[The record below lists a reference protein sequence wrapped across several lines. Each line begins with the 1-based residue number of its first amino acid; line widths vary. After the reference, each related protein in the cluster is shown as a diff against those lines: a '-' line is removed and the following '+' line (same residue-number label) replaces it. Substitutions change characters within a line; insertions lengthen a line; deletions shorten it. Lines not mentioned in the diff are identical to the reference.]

1 MSSFKESNKN
11 APNVKRTHFTV
22 HNIRLVFFSVII
34 YIDIYIGVDRNC
46 YFVRWIG
53 LMMLLDCRRW
63 NIQRTTGNSTE
74 QQRTVEKRHIKNR
87 GWPGNW
93 STERTPEEQDLTN
106 SGKRDATAGEQRTT
120 GKRSWWTDT
129 QKTAIMKDNWNMSWM
144 DWKNKK
150 LPFSEQWTVEKQKT
164 MNGEL
169 QENRGNEQI
178 ATGN

>member
-1 MSSFKESNKN
+1 MARKLINRENNYWKTAFDE
-11 APNVKRTHFTV
+11 
-22 HNIRLVFFSVII
+22 
-34 YIDIYIGVDRNC
+34 
-46 YFVRWIG
+46 
-53 LMMLLDCRRW
+53 
-63 NIQRTTGNSTE
+63 QRIAQETLAD
-74 QQRTVEKRHIKNR
+74 QQK
-87 GWPGNW
+87 
-93 STERTPEEQDLTN
+93 TPEEQDLTN